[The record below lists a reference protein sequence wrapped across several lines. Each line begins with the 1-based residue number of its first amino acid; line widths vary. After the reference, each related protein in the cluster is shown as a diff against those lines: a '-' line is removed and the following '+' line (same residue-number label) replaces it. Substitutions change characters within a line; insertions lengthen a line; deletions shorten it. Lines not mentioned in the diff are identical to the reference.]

1 MKEVYSYQEIQ
12 PLITKGQAI
21 SFTCH
26 VHAELTTIQKQPGSD
41 TVTATIHILVGEYV
55 TAVVE
60 CEYPSIVSL
69 LDAFDI
75 NESLEI
81 WEVKP
86 GSDKWDYAEPH
97 TGEGIYKE

>member
-1 MKEVYSYQEIQ
+1 MKEYFQV
-12 PLITKGQAI
+12 GQ
-21 SFTCH
+21 
-26 VHAELTTIQKQPGSD
+26 SD
-41 TVTATIHILVGEYV
+41 TQHLVGPLPDYV